1 MAYVPDMDKFL
12 SLINEVF
19 NTLDVS
25 ELNITSLSKLPYSLK
40 SLDCTDTQLIVLPK
54 LPTSLTTL

>member
-1 MAYVPDMDKFL
+1 MDKLL